1 MDIYKFIQIIIRRIK
16 ILILVPVIIG
26 GIMVFLTR
34 NQPQEFT
41 SSASIFTA
49 ITSNS
54 SLEDLGQSRVDYFAT
69 KSAYNNL
76 LSILNSRSVIE
87 ETSLRLLAS
96 HLILSEPK
104 NSVISKSSYDELQK
118 IIPEDIKQLVQPN
131 NAEKTYRNLVDYLN
145 QDSENFLYGLLNFN
159 HPHYSYKAIST
170 IKALQKDGS
179 DIIQFTY
186 SSNDAAI
193 AYQTLN
199 ILINVFLSKY
209 SVLKMNQTSA
219 VVEYFEKQ
227 LKKSS
232 DELGDAEDRMLE
244 FNKSNNIINYYEQT
258 KHISSQQ
265 EKIEVKLQDILMEYQ
280 SAEAVLEKLEAETKL
295 RFNIN
300 LKNTEIMDIRKSLI
314 AVSQKLAEMEIEA
327 TDSFE
332 SSVLQDELYEMKSG
346 LEMQLH
352 DKLDS
357 LYIYEYNTE
366 GIAIETLLND
376 WLKTIIEFESARA
389 RLLAMQAKSKEFQE
403 LYTKYAPLGAILK
416 RIEREIDV
424 KEKEY
429 LEILHHLGLAK
440 LKQQNEEMMS
450 NMKIMDKPQLPID
463 PIPTKRKVLIIV
475 AAFFSFIVALFGFI
489 VFELLDKTIKTAT
502 RFAKLSELEI
512 KSVACK
518 TTSGSDVEFEKI
530 NKRGLK
536 QSIENIIEARQKS
549 KDPVVIQFFSNWKE
563 EGKTFI
569 IEQLRSMV
577 DKTGLKT
584 THVTLN
590 EDGLFINPE
599 NQEQLG
605 NQFTF
610 SDYQNL
616 AKSNSGSDVIFV
628 EIPEFSDKVL
638 NTQLMGTAS
647 LSFLVADANRTWAQA
662 DNHIVNHLKEII
674 PSNLFGILNRTIPY
688 NMEEIIGEIPKR
700 RTRFRK
706 FFKNNIIKRIF

>member
-1 MDIYKFIQIIIRRIK
+1 MDIFKFIQIIIRRIK
-16 ILILVPVIIG
+16 ILILVPIVV
-26 GIMVFLTR
+26 GIVMFFLTR
-34 NQPQEFT
+34 NQPQEFIT
-41 SSASIFTA
+41 NASIFTA

-54 SLEDLGQSRVDYFAT
+54 SLEDLGQSGVDYFAT

-76 LSILNSRSVIE
+76 LSILNSRSVLE

-96 HLILSEPK
+96 HLVLNEPK
-104 NSVISKSSYDELQK
+104 SDVISKQSFEKLQE
-118 IIPEDIKQLVQPN
+118 IIPAEIKSLIQPN
-131 NAEKTYRNLVDYLN
+131 NVEKTYQNLTGYIN
-145 QDSENFLYGLLNFN
+145 QEKDNFLYGLLNFD
-159 HPHYSYKAIST
+159 HPHYSYKAISKF
-170 IKALQKDGS
+170 KAIQKDGS
-179 DIIQFTY
+179 DIIQLTY

-199 ILINVFLSKY
+199 TLINVFLKKY

-219 VVEYFEKQ
+219 VVEYFERQ
-227 LKKSS
+227 LKNSS
-232 DELGDAEDRMLE
+232 EELSDAEDRMLE

-300 LKNTEIMDIRKSLI
+300 LKNAEIMDIRKSLI
-314 AVSQKLAEMEIEA
+314 AVSQKLAEMEIEE

-332 SSVLQDELYEMKSG
+332 NSVLQDELYQMQSG

-376 WLKTIIEFESARA
+376 WLETIIEFESSRA
-389 RLLAMQAKSKEFQE
+389 RLLAMQSKSKEFQE
-403 LYTKYAPLGAILK
+403 LYVQYAPLGAILK

-450 NMKIMDKPQLPID
+450 NMKMMDKPLLPID
-463 PIPTKRKVLIIV
+463 PQPTKRKVLIVI
-475 AAFFSFIVALFGFI
+475 AAFFSFVLTLFGFI
-489 VFELLDKTIKTAT
+489 VFELLDKTIKTAS

-512 KSVACK
+512 KSVACD
-518 TTSGSDVEFEKI
+518 TSSRIDANFETI
-530 NKRGLK
+530 NQKGLK
-536 QSIENIIEARQKS
+536 HSVESIIEAKTKNS
-549 KDPVVIQFFSNWKE
+549 EPVVVQFFSNWKK
-563 EGKTFI
+563 EGKSFI
-569 IEQLRSMV
+569 IEQLRSMTN
-577 DKTGLKT
+577 KTGLNT
-584 THVTLN
+584 TSLTLN
-590 EDGLFINPE
+590 EDGFFTNSE
-599 NQEQLG
+599 NQEQLE
-605 NQFTF
+605 NQFNI
-610 SDYQNL
+610 SDYKKL
-616 AKSNSGSDVIFV
+616 SETKFDSDILFV
-628 EIPEFSDKVL
+628 EIPDFSNRVL
-638 NTQLMGTAS
+638 NTQLMGTAT
-647 LSFLVADANRTWAQA
+647 LSFLVADANRTWSQA
-662 DNHIVNHLKEII
+662 DNHSVKNLKGII
-674 PSNLFGILNRTIPY
+674 TTNLFGILNKTIPF
-688 NMEEIIGEIPKR
+688 NMEEVIGEIPKE

-706 FFKNNIIKRIF
+706 YLKNNILKRIF